1 MTKAICEIILTDK
14 PSAPD
19 TWRRSNQRHRGLLR
33 GERLQPTDQK
43 GNEVTGE

>member
-33 GERLQPTDQK
+33 GERLNRLTKK